1 MLNGLKVIEIE
12 GIGPGPFAAMMLAD
26 LGADVTV
33 VHREDVPVEGMTDKS
48 LLDRGKKSI
57 LLNLK
62 TQEGKSCVRDLVRTA
77 DIIIEGMRPG
87 TMEKLGLGP
96 DDLHA
101 INPALIYGRVT
112 GWGQYGPRSKAAGHD
127 LNYIALSGALWYAS
141 PPGQAP
147 FTPPTL
153 LGDIAGGALYL
164 VAGVLSAL
172 YRVGRT
178 GRGTVVD
185 AAIVDGSAH
194 MMNLIM
200 YMTGIGVFGETRGH
214 SMLDGP
220 HWSRCYQC
228 SDGLWMSVQCL
239 EPQFYNAFLNK
250 LKLDQDTEFLQQRN
264 PALWKTLGSRLEE
277 IFSKHPQQHWIA
289 LFEQSDACVSPVL
302 SPKSS
307 QQDAHM
313 KARSVWTTADGFLQ
327 AAPAPRFIA
336 NTHSHETPKAIPK
349 RGQHTDEILNAVKKE
364 RTEL

>member
-1 MLNGLKVIEIE
+1 MLGGLKVIEIE

-48 LLDRGKKSI
+48 LLDRGKKSV

-62 TQEGKSCVRDLVRTA
+62 TDEGKASVRELIRTA

-101 INPALIYGRVT
+101 VNPALIYGRVT
-112 GWGQYGPRSKAAGHD
+112 GWGQHGPRSKAAGHD

-178 GRGTVVD
+178 GEGTVVD

-200 YMTGIGVFGETRGH
+200 YMSGIGVFSETRGK

-228 SDGLWMSVQCL
+228 SDGNWMSVQCL
-239 EPQFYNAFLNK
+239 EPQFYKAFLIQLGLNS
-250 LKLDQDTEFLQQRN
+250 DPDFLQQRN
-264 PALWKTLGSRLEE
+264 PKLWKTLSGRLEE
-277 IFSKHPQQHWIA
+277 IFSKHPQQYWKTM
-289 LFEQSDACVSPVL
+289 FEQSDACVSPVL
-302 SPKSS
+302 SPELS

-313 KARSVWTTADGFLQ
+313 DARSVWTTADGFLQ
-327 AAPAPRFIA
+327 AAPAPRFID
-336 NTHSHETPKAIPK
+336 NTYSSAAPKAIPK
-349 RGQHTDEILNAVKKE
+349 RGQHTDEILKALKID
-364 RTEL
+364 

>member
-1 MLNGLKVIEIE
+1 MLGGLKVIEIE

-48 LLDRGKKSI
+48 LLDRGKKSV

-62 TQEGKSCVRDLVRTA
+62 TVEGKASVRELVRTA

-101 INPALIYGRVT
+101 VNPALIYGRVT
-112 GWGQYGPRSKAAGHD
+112 GWGQNGPRAKAAGHD

-178 GRGTVVD
+178 GEGTVVD

-200 YMTGIGVFGETRGH
+200 YMSGIGVFSETRGK
-214 SMLDGP
+214 SILDGP

-228 SDGLWMSVQCL
+228 SDGNWMSVQCL
-239 EPQFYNAFLNK
+239 EPQFYKAFLIQLGLNS
-250 LKLDQDTEFLQQRN
+250 DPDFRQQRN
-264 PALWKTLGSRLEE
+264 PKLWKTLSGRLEE
-277 IFSKHPQQHWIA
+277 IFNKHPQQYWKTM
-289 LFEQSDACVSPVL
+289 FEQSDACVSPVL
-302 SPKSS
+302 SPEHS
-307 QQDAHM
+307 QHEAHM
-313 KARSVWTTADGFLQ
+313 DARGVWTTADGFLQ
-327 AAPAPRFIA
+327 AAPAPRFLDKTYSCA
-336 NTHSHETPKAIPK
+336 ASKAIPK
-349 RGQHTDEILNAVKKE
+349 RGQHTDEILNALKVD
-364 RTEL
+364 